1 MSWDLILV
9 GAGLANGLIAWRLK
23 QRHPQMKI
31 LMLEQG
37 ASPGGNHT
45 WSFHHHDLS
54 AAQHQWIAPLVAHRW
69 PGYQVI
75 FPELM
80 RDIDQPYY
88 TVSAERFA
96 SQLREALGDALWLNC
111 PVTDVA
117 PDSVQLEDGT
127 TLRARAVIDGRGQQA
142 MPGWRCAWQLF
153 VGQEWRL
160 AEPHGLTRP
169 LLMDATVAQ
178 HNAYRFFYLLPLT
191 PDTLLIED
199 TRFSNAPDLPAE
211 QYRDAIRQY
220 AAQHGLAL
228 VQLLREET
236 GCLPLTLAGDA
247 PLHASQPCSGM
258 RAGLFHAVTGYSLPL
273 AAQLAD
279 AIAGQERIDA
289 PGLHRLVQ
297 AMATRQWRSQGF
309 LRLLNRMLFLAGQAD
324 RRWQVMQ
331 KFYRLPDATIA
342 RFYAGNLTL
351 TDKARIL
358 TGKPPVPIF
367 GALRAA
373 INTGNK

>member
-111 PVTDVA
+111 PVADVA
-117 PDSVQLEDGT
+117 PDSVRLADGA
-127 TLRARAVIDGRGQQA
+127 TLRARAVIDGRGQRA

-153 VGQEWRL
+153 VGQEWR
-160 AEPHGLTRP
+160 
-169 LLMDATVAQ
+169 
-178 HNAYRFFYLLPLT
+178 
-191 PDTLLIED
+191 
-199 TRFSNAPDLPAE
+199 
-211 QYRDAIRQY
+211 
-220 AAQHGLAL
+220 
-228 VQLLREET
+228 
-236 GCLPLTLAGDA
+236 
-247 PLHASQPCSGM
+247 
-258 RAGLFHAVTGYSLPL
+258 
-273 AAQLAD
+273 
-279 AIAGQERIDA
+279 
-289 PGLHRLVQ
+289 
-297 AMATRQWRSQGF
+297 
-309 LRLLNRMLFLAGQAD
+309 
-324 RRWQVMQ
+324 
-331 KFYRLPDATIA
+331 
-342 RFYAGNLTL
+342 
-351 TDKARIL
+351 
-358 TGKPPVPIF
+358 
-367 GALRAA
+367 
-373 INTGNK
+373 